1 MGYLSVIVLRK
12 QISLLK
18 NFFKSSKSKFTL
30 NFISLNLAKIFNH
43 EKILSIYRD
52 NKWS

>member
-1 MGYLSVIVLRK
+1 MGFLSVIVLRR

-18 NFFKSSKSKFTL
+18 NFFESLKSEFTL
-30 NFISLNLAKIFNH
+30 KFNYIWQKIFNH

-52 NKWS
+52 NKWP